1 MVGGGT
7 TVGGPG
13 RGDHRS
19 GGKQW
24 EGLSSFGGYTE
35 ELEVHPQTARA
46 RKSFGATEGRIQ
58 GWPYFKK
65 GLFGLRAARLCYSS
79 STGPEGQCLA
89 TGPRS
94 RGGAAGNPGTVKA
107 LYTM

>member
-19 GGKQW
+19 GGKTM
-24 EGLSSFGGYTE
+24 EGTHSSFGGYTK
-35 ELEVHPQTARA
+35 ELGVHPQTVRA

-58 GWPYFKK
+58 GWPYFRKD
-65 GLFGLRAARLCYSS
+65 
-79 STGPEGQCLA
+79 CLD
-89 TGPRS
+89 
-94 RGGAAGNPGTVKA
+94 
-107 LYTM
+107 